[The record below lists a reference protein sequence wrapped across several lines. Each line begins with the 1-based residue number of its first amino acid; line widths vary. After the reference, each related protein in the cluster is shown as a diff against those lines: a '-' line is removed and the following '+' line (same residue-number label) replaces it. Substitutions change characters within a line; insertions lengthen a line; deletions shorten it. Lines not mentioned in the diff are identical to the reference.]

1 MASPSVNDGWDGILE
16 SLTRLCVDNKVPEEF
31 RKTLR
36 SELIDKALIPIVKK
50 VPAAVGVYAPNA
62 DTQALTVHFG
72 WSATP
77 TAQSGVRL
85 TVYRHVL
92 LHRETVF
99 MTCTFV
105 GDTSMKYKVYDTE
118 TEAAQDLKSRLDQ
131 LRRENDTIR

>member
-1 MASPSVNDGWDGILE
+1 MASPSASDSWDDILE
-16 SLTRLCVDNKVPEEF
+16 SLTRLCIDNKVSEEF

-36 SELIDKALIPIVKK
+36 SELIDKALIPIVKE
-50 VPAAVGVYAPNA
+50 VPEAVGVFPPNA
-62 DTQALTVHFG
+62 ETQALTVHFG
-72 WSATP
+72 WSATSK
-77 TAQSGVRL
+77 AQSGVRL

-105 GDTSMKYKVYDTE
+105 NEASMNYKVHDTE
-118 TEAAQDLKSRLDQ
+118 TEAAKDLKSRLDT